1 MLYELYQSPDLSASR
16 SQGLTFGKFK
26 QELSVQ
32 LSGTSQLLLQVT
44 APNRKEAV
52 LVANMWAEAV
62 ANRLNALYGS
72 SSAMV
77 TALEQQ
83 TKDAQK
89 AWDAAE
95 KALVDQLSSSN
106 VEP

>member
-1 MLYELYQSPDLSASR
+1 M
-16 SQGLTFGKFK
+16 
-26 QELSVQ
+26 
-32 LSGTSQLLLQVT
+32 
-44 APNRKEAV
+44 
-52 LVANMWAEAV
+52 ANMWAEAV

-106 VEP
+106 VDALTGQLTQAQIAYNIQLSRVHNIDLVLSDGRALTARLSRAAKRCPGKQ